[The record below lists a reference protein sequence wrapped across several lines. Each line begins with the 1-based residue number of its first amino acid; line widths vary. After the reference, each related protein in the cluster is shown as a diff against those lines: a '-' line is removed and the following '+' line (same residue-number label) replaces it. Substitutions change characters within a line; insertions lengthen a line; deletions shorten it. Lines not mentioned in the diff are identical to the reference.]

1 MSYSA
6 VKLYRKCYADINM
19 IRSEIEQSVHQ
30 PDSEFN
36 DGLMKVFDIC
46 LNVLKSNHII
56 FDIEYMGE
64 DAE

>member
-6 VKLYRKCYADINM
+6 VKLYRKCYTDINK

-30 PDSEFN
+30 PDSEFH
-36 DGLMKVFDIC
+36 DGLMKGFEIC

-64 DAE
+64 DNE